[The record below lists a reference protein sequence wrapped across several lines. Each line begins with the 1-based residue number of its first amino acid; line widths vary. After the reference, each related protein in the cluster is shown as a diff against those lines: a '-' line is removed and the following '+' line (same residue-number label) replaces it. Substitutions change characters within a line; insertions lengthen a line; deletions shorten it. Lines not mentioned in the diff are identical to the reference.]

1 MDAIGAQ
8 LDAARLSSRPD
19 PAAVASAYKGKVS
32 ASDMHNFKETA
43 QEFEAVFISEMLR
56 PMFENLE
63 PASPFGGG
71 SGEKI
76 YRDMQIDEYGKAIA
90 SSGGI
95 GLADSVMREMIKM
108 QEGK

>member
-1 MDAIGAQ
+1 MDAMSAQ
-8 LDAARLSSRPD
+8 LDATRLSSRPD
-19 PAAVASAYKGKVS
+19 PATIAGAYKGSVS
-32 ASDMHNFKETA
+32 ASDMQNFKKTA
-43 QEFEAVFISEMLR
+43 EEFEAVFITEMLR

-63 PASPFGGG
+63 PSSPFGGG

-90 SSGGI
+90 NAGGI